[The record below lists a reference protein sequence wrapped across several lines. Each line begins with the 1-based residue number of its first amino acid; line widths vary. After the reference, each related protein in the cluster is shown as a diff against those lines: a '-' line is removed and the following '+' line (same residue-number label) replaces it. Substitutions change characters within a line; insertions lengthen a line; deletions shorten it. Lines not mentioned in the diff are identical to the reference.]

1 MGNYHIDPKKQFS
14 KRLARWTAVFWFFY
28 MTWLSTI
35 MLLQPQAA
43 LYTVYM
49 GIIVTVVM
57 ILNIWAYTKNSIY
70 EKGAYALLDKTRIEL
85 GLGSTNQT
93 TQAST
98 NTGPNDIEEETDHHD
113 DGEVIEDEHSGEG

>member
-1 MGNYHIDPKKQFS
+1 MGNYRIDPKKQFS

-28 MTWLSTI
+28 MPWLSTI

-43 LYTVYM
+43 RYTVYM

-70 EKGAYALLDKTRIEL
+70 EKGAFALLDKTRIEL
-85 GLGSTNQT
+85 GLGPISQTN
-93 TQAST
+93 T
-98 NTGPNDIEEETDHHD
+98 NTGPDDIEEETDHHD
-113 DGEVIEDEHSGEG
+113 DGEVIEDEHGGEG